1 MSDNTLFLTDSD
13 GLIWLRLD
21 GRLLNLDKDL
31 FLCLCYNVPEGSSRL
46 RLIDNVDIFDRISD
60 HMVHIQNITNN
71 KCSFM
76 ICGDL
81 NSRTSTFPD
90 YVEDDSSDHI
100 SVLPDDY
107 LTDTPLARAS
117 KGPNYWIFANTLDCV

>member
-1 MSDNTLFLTDSD
+1 MFTETWLGKEVFVQVNGFKQFQLNRTLKKRTAKRDSGGVLVYIRDELVSDNTLFLTDSD
-13 GLIWLRLD
+13 DLRLD

-46 RLIDNVDIFDRISD
+46 GLIDNVDIFDRISD

-81 NSRTSTFPD
+81 N
-90 YVEDDSSDHI
+90 
-100 SVLPDDY
+100 
-107 LTDTPLARAS
+107 
-117 KGPNYWIFANTLDCV
+117 